1 MYRRYKRP
9 LFRNP
14 ANVGYIRAEPSNA
27 ILENCIL
34 PKYNKQ
40 PTTQKITK
48 HKNVDYFIVLIA
60 IFMFILYLLY

>member
-1 MYRRYKRP
+1 MYRRYKTP

-34 PKYNKQ
+34 PKYNKPPAIQ
-40 PTTQKITK
+40 KKLNIRMPTIS
-48 HKNVDYFIVLIA
+48 
-60 IFMFILYLLY
+60 LY